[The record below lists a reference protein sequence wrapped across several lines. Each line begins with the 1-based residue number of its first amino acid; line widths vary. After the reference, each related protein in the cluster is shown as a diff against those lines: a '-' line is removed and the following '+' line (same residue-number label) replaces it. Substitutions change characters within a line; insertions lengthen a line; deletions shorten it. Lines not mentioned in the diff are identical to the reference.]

1 MKTGDM
7 QVSAE
12 RPAQHAQL
20 VWTVAMAA
28 LMAVAAVTLW
38 YFNPSTVVAAQIHE
52 IAIRGKF

>member
-7 QVSAE
+7 QVSTE

-20 VWTVAMAA
+20 VWSVALFLLGTA
-28 LMAVAAVTLW
+28 LVVFW

-52 IAIRGKF
+52 IAMRGRF